1 MSKNSKLVFAGFVV
15 SILFGLPFYLFDTAL
30 ATTAILT
37 IVGISLIEFACQS
50 FIERDPNFSHCILI
64 VVKIIYIFAALA
76 LVINYPQTI
85 LKALS
90 ILTFIIYAFIQVA
103 LLDKFEFADNSSRK
117 SKHEDAESECI
128 RIINEYGI
136 ALGENGK
143 LTLIELKKKVGSEKL
158 VAFFKEFSIEQVKL
172 LFLIGGYAQIENCIM
187 TGDFKILRLML

>member
-1 MSKNSKLVFAGFVV
+1 MSKNSKLVFVGFVV

-50 FIERDPNFSHCILI
+50 FIERDPNFSHCVLI
-64 VVKIIYIFAALA
+64 VVKIIYIFAALT

-117 SKHEDAESECI
+117 SKHKDAESECI

>member
-1 MSKNSKLVFAGFVV
+1 MSKNSKLVFVGFVV

-50 FIERDPNFSHCILI
+50 FIERDPNFSHCVLI
-64 VVKIIYIFAALA
+64 VVKIIYIFAALT

-103 LLDKFEFADNSSRK
+103 LLDKFEFADNWSRN
-117 SKHEDAESECI
+117 SKHKDAESECI